1 MKKLL
6 LAGIA
11 FGALVAA
18 SGAYAADLPIY
29 TKAPPPVIPVWTWTG
44 FYVGGNAGYSF
55 GRASTDYNESFT
67 STSVVTA
74 TTTGGVPVAGNG
86 LTATTAGTALGNAAA
101 DMNGWLAGVQA
112 GYNWQ
117 VQQWVLGIEADI
129 QGTGQTDDP
138 LFCGTPGCPAGSLYG
153 TSATKLPWFGTV
165 RGRVGYSWNI
175 APNQPVM
182 LYATGG
188 LAYGEVDETYTEG
201 VVGGPSSTLSFH
213 STRAGWTVGAG
224 GEGRIGQ
231 TNWTMKLEYLYMDL
245 GSDSGAF
252 GATGAP
258 VKTLFGL
265 NNSDFIH
272 FITTTT
278 SFAGTASTHVTDN
291 IVRAGLNYK
300 FPP

>member
-1 MKKLL
+1 
-6 LAGIA
+6 
-11 FGALVAA
+11 
-18 SGAYAADLPIY
+18 LPIY

-74 TTTGGVPVAGNG
+74 TTTGGIPVAGNG

-101 DMNGWLAGVQA
+101 DMNDWLAGVQA

-117 VQQWVLGIEADI
+117 VQQWVFGIEADI

-153 TSATKLPWFGTV
+153 TSASKLPWFGTLH
-165 RGRVGYSWNI
+165 GRVGYSWNI

-188 LAYGEVDETYTEG
+188 LAYGEVDETYMEG
-201 VVGGPSSTLSFH
+201 CRRRSVVHAELPLDASRLDRGCRRRGTHRPDQLDDE
-213 STRAGWTVGAG
+213 A
-224 GEGRIGQ
+224 RIS
-231 TNWTMKLEYLYMDL
+231 LH
-245 GSDSGAF
+245 GS
-252 GATGAP
+252 
-258 VKTLFGL
+258 
-265 NNSDFIH
+265 
-272 FITTTT
+272 
-278 SFAGTASTHVTDN
+278 
-291 IVRAGLNYK
+291 RQR
-300 FPP
+300 